1 MLFHRRARMPQQ
13 RVGERRK
20 IEVFG
25 EQLRRRHEVGDLQE
39 PALMTHGDAQGK
51 LWFRPAKIFGAEQV
65 VGERLHTQIEDKFAM
80 GTAARSAVE

>member
-1 MLFHRRARMPQQ
+1 
-13 RVGERRK
+13 
-20 IEVFG
+20 
-25 EQLRRRHEVGDLQE
+25 
-39 PALMTHGDAQGK
+39 MTHGDAQGK